1 MNRDFW
7 KSTRPQAR
15 LRQGRADWFRFEN
28 VTDSEATIYIY
39 DEIGYFGVTA
49 ADFVRE
55 LNQVHSNVINLHVN
69 SPGGDVFDAV
79 AIYNALKTHKAT
91 VNVQVD
97 ALAAS
102 AASFIAMSGDTVAI
116 ARNAEMMIHDAHG
129 LAIGNSVDMRDLADR
144 LDQVSDNIADI
155 YAQRT
160 GKPVA
165 TWRKAMKAET
175 WYSAS
180 EAVKAGLADHV
191 VGEEPDGPSN
201 TWDLSIYAYANRD
214 EAPEPVE
221 EETFT
226 FDAETLRRSLQEAFR

>member
-1 MNRDFW
+1 MRIW
-7 KSTRPQAR
+7 KSTRPEAK
-15 LRQGRADWFRFEN
+15 LREGRNDWFRFEN
-28 VTDSEATIYIY
+28 VTAESATLYLY
-39 DEIGYFGVTA
+39 DEIGYFGVTSA
-49 ADFVRE
+49 EFVRE
-55 LNQVHSNVINLHVN
+55 LNRVNTNQINLHVN

-79 AIYNALKTHKAT
+79 AIYNALKTHRAS
-91 VNVQVD
+91 VNVQID

-102 AASFIAMSGDTVAI
+102 AASFIAMAGDQISI

-129 LAIGNSVDMRDLADR
+129 LAIGNSADMRDLATR

-180 EAVKAGLADHV
+180 EAVKAGLADSV
-191 VGEEPDGPSN
+191 VGENDGPGN
-201 TWDLSIYAYANRD
+201 TWDLSIYAYSGRD
-214 EAPEPVE
+214 NAPEPVQ

-226 FDAETLRRSLQEAFR
+226 IDAESLRRSLQEAFR